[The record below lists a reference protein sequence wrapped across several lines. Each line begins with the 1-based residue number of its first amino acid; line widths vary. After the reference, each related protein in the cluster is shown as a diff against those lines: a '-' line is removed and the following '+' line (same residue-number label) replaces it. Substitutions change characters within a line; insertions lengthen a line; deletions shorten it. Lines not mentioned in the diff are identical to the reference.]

1 MIFLHYMLV
10 ILINVMFSILG
21 IRFFPVELP
30 FPLEEAMQRANGSS
44 DDIV

>member
-21 IRFFPVELP
+21 IRFFPVELS